1 MAYILNNAPVV
12 QFLRC
17 CKATL
22 KPNQEND
29 MKTKHLL
36 IQVLTMLCLCW
47 GLQATAEEKK
57 PVEEPAITVNIN
69 NADAETL
76 AQRLVGIGLTR
87 AQAIVQYRETH
98 GRFYSAE
105 ELSAVTGVGMATV
118 LKNAD
123 RIRTE

>member
-1 MAYILNNAPVV
+1 
-12 QFLRC
+12 
-17 CKATL
+17 
-22 KPNQEND
+22 
-29 MKTKHLL
+29 MKTKNLL

-47 GLQATAEEKK
+47 GLQATAG
-57 PVEEPAITVNIN
+57 EEPPTEEPTITVNIN

-76 AQRLVGIGLTR
+76 AERLVGVGLTR
-87 AQAIVQYRETH
+87 AQAIVQYREKH